1 MAQRVFFLTLV
12 ALWLLCSLAGRTA
25 AKPPVFTDKVYS
37 EAMAQAKAQS
47 RYAVVKATAGWC
59 PPCKQMDRT
68 TWLDEGL
75 IKWINDKGVAV
86 YLDVDKEP
94 ALAKE
99 LRVEAMPTIVVFKD
113 GKEFDRVVGYQSAEQ
128 MLAWLGA
135 IERGETRAAELQRRA
150 GKRAGKDGRVD
161 VDARKDLAR
170 ELAGSD
176 KEEDLKAA
184 TDEYLWLWE
193 NMLEHQ
199 ESMRGVRVSFMAGE
213 MQELAKKHAPA
224 RAAFTAL
231 RDETATR
238 LKTSP
243 DWEDL
248 SDWIVL
254 NTRVLEENGAVL
266 AWYDRIRG
274 DADSYETIRRF
285 ADNILPLLVEAGRW
299 KDVGQM
305 LKQPQFFVADRL
317 RSYARSKIFVGAQ
330 PGGLSETFERISMTP
345 LAQLHA
351 GLLAA
356 AREEEAWK
364 VVADVLAANDS
375 PLTRTVFAE
384 VALEA
389 KVVSPR
395 HVELVSDPAAKGV
408 DAELIERVKAAAK

>member
-1 MAQRVFFLTLV
+1 MAQRLLVVTLV
-12 ALWLLCSLAGRTA
+12 ALLVLCSAAGRAA

-47 RYAVVKATAGWC
+47 RFAIIKATAEWC

-94 ALAKE
+94 GLAKE
-99 LRVEAMPTIVVFKD
+99 LRVEAMPTIIVFKE

-128 MLAWLGA
+128 MMAWLGA
-135 IERGETRAAELQRRA
+135 IERGETRAGELQRRA
-150 GKRAGKDGRVD
+150 GKRADKDGRVD
-161 VDARKDLAR
+161 VDARMDLAR

-184 TDEYLWLWE
+184 TEEYLWLWE
-193 NMLEHQ
+193 NMLEHE
-199 ESMRGVRVSFMAGE
+199 ESMRGVRVSFMAGY
-213 MQELAKKHAPA
+213 MQHLAKKHAPA
-224 RAAFTAL
+224 LAAFTAL

-243 DWEDL
+243 EWEDL

-254 NTRVLEENGAVL
+254 NTRVLEKNGEVL
-266 AWYDRIRG
+266 AWFDRIRG
-274 DADSYETIRRF
+274 DADSYETVRRF
-285 ADNILPLLVEAGRW
+285 ADDILPLLVEAGRW
-299 KDVGQM
+299 KDAGEM
-305 LKQPQFFVADRL
+305 LKQPQFYVADRL
-317 RSYARSKIFVGAQ
+317 RMYARSKMFAGHEPESREYV
-330 PGGLSETFERISMTP
+330 ERFSMTP

-351 GLLAA
+351 SLLAA
-356 AREEEAWK
+356 GREEEAWK
-364 VVADVLAANDS
+364 VVADVLSANDT

-389 KVVSPR
+389 KVVSSK
-395 HVELVSDPAAKGV
+395 HVELVTSLAAKGV
-408 DAELIERVKAAAK
+408 DAGLIERVKAAAK

>member
-1 MAQRVFFLTLV
+1 MAHRMYLLTLV
-12 ALWLLCSLAGRTA
+12 ALLVLCSAAGFAA

-37 EAMAQAKAQS
+37 EAMVQAKAQS
-47 RYAVVKATAGWC
+47 RYAIIKATAQWC

-75 IKWINDKGVAV
+75 VKWINDKGVAI

-99 LRVEAMPTIVVFKD
+99 LAVKAMPTIIVFKE

-128 MLAWLGA
+128 MMAWLGA

-150 GKRAGKDGRVD
+150 GKRADKDGKVD
-161 VDARKDLAR
+161 VDARMDLAR

-193 NMLEHQ
+193 NMLEHE
-199 ESMRGVRVSFMAGE
+199 ESMTGVRLSFMAGD
-213 MQELAKKHAPA
+213 MQRLGKKHASA
-224 RAAFTAL
+224 RTAFTAL

-243 DWEDL
+243 DWDDL

-254 NTRVLEENGAVL
+254 NTRVLDDKGTVV

-274 DADSYETIRRF
+274 DAESQQTVRRF
-285 ADNILPLLVEAGRW
+285 ADDILPLLVEAGRW
-299 KDVGQM
+299 KDVGEM

-317 RSYARSKIFVGAQ
+317 RSYAFSKIYADREPDMKEYFQ
-330 PGGLSETFERISMTP
+330 RFSMTP
-345 LAQLHA
+345 LAQMHA

-356 AREEEAWK
+356 EREEEAWK
-364 VVADVLAANDS
+364 VVADVLAANDT

-389 KVVSPR
+389 RVVSSK
-395 HVELVSDPAAKGV
+395 HVDLVTNPAAKGV
-408 DAELIERVKAAAK
+408 DAGLIERVKTAAK